1 MFRLGGGW
9 TGLAPSGGS
18 MIRINL
24 LGDALA
30 QTAKKVDR
38 AEAAQVYGEGEG
50 GSRSILPIAAI
61 VVGLLF
67 SSVGGIYYVVLNNE
81 QQRKEAKRAE
91 LEQQK
96 AELQKYI
103 ELEKKF
109 REQKEALQKKEEV
122 MLGLRKSQMLP
133 VHFLEELANSIPEDI
148 WFAEISLKGA
158 SVSIKGEAR
167 TFEAVKRF
175 YDNLQERPRWFK
187 NVNYPGGSRKG
198 ARVAFTISFDLLNP
212 A

>member
-1 MFRLGGGW
+1 
-9 TGLAPSGGS
+9 

-38 AEAAQVYGEGEG
+38 AEAAQVYGEGEAG
-50 GSRSILPIAAI
+50 ARSTLPIAAI

-67 SSVGGIYYVVLNNE
+67 SSLGGIYYVVLNNE
-81 QQRKEAKRAE
+81 QQKKEAKRTE

-96 AELQKYI
+96 AELQKFI

-122 MLGLRKSQMLP
+122 MLGLKRTQQLP
-133 VHFLEELANSIPEDI
+133 VHLLEELANSIPEDV
-148 WFAEISLKGA
+148 WFAEISYKGA
-158 SVSIKGEAR
+158 SVAIKGEAR

-187 NVNYPGGSRKG
+187 NVNYPGSSRKG
-198 ARVAFTISFDLLNP
+198 SRVNFTISFELLNP

>member
-1 MFRLGGGW
+1 
-9 TGLAPSGGS
+9 

-38 AEAAQVYGEGEG
+38 AEAAQVYGEGEAG
-50 GSRSILPIAAI
+50 ARSTLPIAAI

-67 SSVGGIYYVVLNNE
+67 SSVGGIYYAVLNNE
-81 QQRKEAKRAE
+81 QQKKEAKRTE
-91 LEQQK
+91 LEEQK
-96 AELQKYI
+96 AELQKFI

-122 MLGLRKSQMLP
+122 MLGLKRTQQLP
-133 VHFLEELANSIPEDI
+133 VHFLEELANSIPEDV
-148 WFAEISLKGA
+148 WFSEVSYKGT

-198 ARVAFTISFDLLNP
+198 SRVEFTLSFDLLNP